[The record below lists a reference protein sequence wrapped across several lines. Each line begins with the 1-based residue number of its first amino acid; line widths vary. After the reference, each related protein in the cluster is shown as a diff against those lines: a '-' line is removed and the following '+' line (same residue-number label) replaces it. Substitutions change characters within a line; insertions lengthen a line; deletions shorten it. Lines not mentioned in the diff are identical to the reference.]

1 MGSGGG
7 RAEMRRARAEER
19 WQAFMEL
26 EPRLCAC
33 CGCELSPY
41 EVFAGRLR
49 GLRRPVC
56 LGCAYT
62 AVVWLRDNLFPLC
75 EKALELLE
83 AAFIA
88 RDEEASSLEGC
99 PDDHPLFDHWG
110 ESCG

>member
-1 MGSGGG
+1 LPHFRYLEDQEIS
-7 RAEMRRARAEER
+7 EER
-19 WQAFMEL
+19 WRVFMEL

-33 CGCELSPY
+33 CGCKLSSY

-62 AVVWLRDNLFPLC
+62 AVVWLRDHLFPLC

-83 AAFIA
+83 A
-88 RDEEASSLEGC
+88 EAKAAAEG
-99 PDDHPLFDHWG
+99 
-110 ESCG
+110 